1 VGRALDRARVTVTAE
16 GPHEVLLLDL
26 YGALEA
32 LDTLTG
38 AITREDILHPIFS
51 RFCVGK

>member
-1 VGRALDRARVTVTAE
+1 M
-16 GPHEVLLLDL
+16 LLLDL
-26 YGALEA
+26 YDALRA

-38 AITREDILHPIFS
+38 ATYVDAVLEIIFS